1 MPISQQEA
9 AQALKDITRTERRS
23 VSLQGYQMTWPHLVL
38 WGFIWIVGY
47 GAMAAHVTWPYLWLA
62 LSCVGSAGSFAIG
75 YGFARGR
82 SKGADWR
89 YAATFLA
96 VFFSIAAIFSV
107 MPPQT
112 DAQYAAFFPLLVSLY
127 YALIGIWT
135 RGLRILLLGILLAI
149 FTVGG
154 FFYLRENFYL
164 LMAGVGGA
172 GLVLGGL
179 WLRSA

>member
-38 WGFIWIVGY
+38 WGVIWFVGY
-47 GAMAAHVTWPYLWLA
+47 GGMALHVTWPYLWPVL
-62 LSCVGSAGSFAIG
+62 SAGGSIASFYIG
-75 YGFARGR
+75 YTLSRERAK
-82 SKGADWR
+82 SMDWR
-89 YAATFLA
+89 YAATFFA
-96 VFFSIAAIFSV
+96 IFFFIAAIFAI
-107 MPPQT
+107 MPPQHE
-112 DAQYAAFFPLLVSLY
+112 AQYAAFFPILVSLY

-135 RGLRILLLGILLAI
+135 RGLRMLALGILLAVI
-149 FTVGG
+149 TIIG
-154 FFYLRENFYL
+154 FFFLPTNFEL
-164 LMAGVGGA
+164 LMAIVGGG